1 MGVRARG
8 DDMLRCRNAPMIH
21 PRSILAALSFAML
34 ALTGSVLAQP
44 TPTPAPTSAWP
55 QKTVRLII
63 PLPPG
68 SGSDISARM
77 LAERLAERWGQPV
90 VVENRQG
97 ADGIPAVQSF
107 LGARDNH
114 TLLLSFA
121 GVITMNPLLHASLPY
136 DPGRDLVPIVPLVD
150 NFLGLEATATLKAN
164 TMNDFVRI
172 AREQP
177 GRLNW
182 AATPGLPYYI
192 LLALQKAAGIQMVEV
207 PYRDFAPAYQ
217 DLTTGRLHI
226 IGTGLPTL
234 VPHHRAG
241 TARLLL
247 VNNRER
253 SPQAPE
259 VPTAAEAGFPELT
272 FDSVVGFFGWRDMPA
287 SIKERIAT
295 DVTAIV
301 AEPAFRTRLVGVGTI
316 PRTGSASDYAATI
329 EEQRAKIAAIH
340 QASGLKPAQ

>member
-1 MGVRARG
+1 M
-8 DDMLRCRNAPMIH
+8 API
-21 PRSILAALSFAML
+21 RFADSLVAGLGL
-34 ALTGSVLAQP
+34 ALAFAAAPAGAQP
-44 TPTPAPTSAWP
+44 AQSQIWP

-68 SGSDISARM
+68 SGSDISGR
-77 LAERLAERWGQPV
+77 LVAERLTERWGQPV

-97 ADGIPAVQSF
+97 ADGIPAVTTF
-107 LGARDNH
+107 LTARDNH

-121 GVITMNPLLHASLPY
+121 GVITMNTLLHATLPY
-136 DPGRDLVPIVPLVD
+136 DPGRDLIPIVPLVD
-150 NFLGLEATATLKAN
+150 NFLGLEATAALKVDTLA
-164 TMNDFVRI
+164 DFVTA
-172 AREQP
+172 ARAQP
-177 GRLNW
+177 GKLNW

-192 LLALQKAAGIQMVEV
+192 LLALQKSTGINMVEV
-207 PYRDFAPAYQ
+207 PYRDFTPAFQ

-241 TARLLL
+241 TAKLLV

-253 SPQAPE
+253 SPQALD

-287 SIKERIAT
+287 FIKDRIAA
-295 DVTAIV
+295 DVGAIV
-301 AEPAFRTRLVGVGTI
+301 SDPAFRARLIAAGTI
-316 PRTGSASDYAATI
+316 PRTGTAAQYATMI
-329 EEQRAKIAAIH
+329 EEQRRQLAAIH

>member
-1 MGVRARG
+1 M
-8 DDMLRCRNAPMIH
+8 MSH
-21 PRSILAALSFAML
+21 PRSSLAAL
-34 ALTGSVLAQP
+34 VLAALVLSP
-44 TPTPAPTSAWP
+44 VPACAQGAPLPQLWP
-55 QKTVRLII
+55 QKTVRLVI

-68 SGSDISARM
+68 SGSDIAGRL
-77 LAERLAERWGQPV
+77 LAERLTERWGQPV

-97 ADGIPAVQSF
+97 ADGIPAVMSF

-136 DPGRDLVPIVPLVD
+136 DPARDLIPIVPLVD
-150 NFLGLEATATLKAN
+150 NFLGLETSAVLKVDTLAE
-164 TMNDFVRI
+164 FLQA
-172 AREQP
+172 ARARP
-177 GRLNW
+177 GELNW

-234 VPHHRAG
+234 LPHHRAG
-241 TARLLL
+241 TAKLLL

-253 SPQAPE
+253 APQALD

-272 FDSVVGFFGWRDMPA
+272 FDGVVGLFGWRDMLPA
-287 SIKERIAT
+287 IKERISR

-301 AEPAFRTRLVGVGTI
+301 VEPAFRARLVSAGTI
-316 PRTGSASDYAATI
+316 PRTGSAADYAAMI

>member
-1 MGVRARG
+1 M
-8 DDMLRCRNAPMIH
+8 MSH
-21 PRSILAALSFAML
+21 PRSSLAVLVLAAL
-34 ALTGSVLAQP
+34 VL
-44 TPTPAPTSAWP
+44 TPAPLRAQPAPVQPWP
-55 QKTVRLII
+55 QKTVRLVI

-68 SGSDISARM
+68 SGSDIAGRL
-77 LAERLAERWGQPV
+77 LAERLTERWGQPV

-97 ADGIPAVQSF
+97 ADGIPAVTSF

-136 DPGRDLVPIVPLVD
+136 DPARDLVPIVPLVD
-150 NFLGLEATATLKAN
+150 NFLGLETTAALKVDTLAE
-164 TMNDFVRI
+164 FLQV
-172 AREQP
+172 ARARP
-177 GRLNW
+177 GELNW

-234 VPHHRAG
+234 LPHHRAG
-241 TARLLL
+241 TAKLLL

-253 SPQAPE
+253 SPQALD

-272 FDSVVGFFGWRDMPA
+272 FDGVVGLFGWRDMPA
-287 SIKERIAT
+287 AIKERIARE
-295 DVTAIV
+295 VTAIV
-301 AEPAFRTRLVGVGTI
+301 SEPAFRARLGSVGTI
-316 PRTGSASDYAATI
+316 PRTGSAVDYAATI
-329 EEQRAKIAAIH
+329 EEQRNKIAAIH